1 MKTCHLGFVCG
12 ANPGIVPNQ
21 IEIIGILLVSPFQR
35 CFNSQLSQQDEKVL
49 WKFLCSNNPLPP
61 ELYREP
67 FFGTKKSKTNS
78 KKHFATVTLSELR
91 FLIDVSSLSVSAV
104 SDSRFAAVLFK
115 IDFKRFPI
123 LEQPLVAWAMGIPKD
138 SGIAFTSFEKNWSP
152 SVTHCDTFKLWF
164 CSKTVHRIS
173 WVSAL
178 AKRMG
183 RQSFRQSLQNF
194 AVGNVAF
201 CQSFFVQFFPM
212 VIIWINK
219 NCNLKIEGGK

>member
-1 MKTCHLGFVCG
+1 MSLQTKTYLFVAQTLVYWPIRSKLMESQEQNCFR
-12 ANPGIVPNQ
+12 
-21 IEIIGILLVSPFQR
+21 IELAFPF
-35 CFNSQLSQQDEKVL
+35 SQLSQQDEEVS
-49 WKFLCSNNPLPP
+49 WKFLFWNNPLPP

-138 SGIAFTSFEKNWSP
+138 SGIAFTSFEKN
-152 SVTHCDTFKLWF
+152 
-164 CSKTVHRIS
+164 
-173 WVSAL
+173 
-178 AKRMG
+178 
-183 RQSFRQSLQNF
+183 
-194 AVGNVAF
+194 
-201 CQSFFVQFFPM
+201 
-212 VIIWINK
+212 
-219 NCNLKIEGGK
+219 